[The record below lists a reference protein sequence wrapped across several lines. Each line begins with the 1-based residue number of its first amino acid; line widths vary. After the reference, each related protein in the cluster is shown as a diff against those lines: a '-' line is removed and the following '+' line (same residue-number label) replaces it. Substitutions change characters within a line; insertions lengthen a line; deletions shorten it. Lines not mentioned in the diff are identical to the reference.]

1 MSMAKAK
8 KAAADEGFSIKSLAD
23 YGDIEFVTSGIKEI
37 DEITQF
43 PRGRVIEIY
52 GLQGVG
58 KSELV
63 QMCLTN
69 MSKEGKVLYIDAE
82 NALNPSRLLAKGG
95 VAKNIIISDM
105 CILEDVAK
113 LTVDSVNKYDVI
125 VVDSVATLV
134 TKAEAEGET
143 GDQFVGLKARL
154 MGQWM
159 RKLIGPLGKS
169 KCAIVFINQ
178 MREGMSMFTPT
189 FKPGGKALPYASSLS
204 LHLTANKSDR
214 IVKDGASVG
223 HWVNVE
229 FTKSRVCAPHQKT
242 RFKLMY

>member
-1 MSMAKAK
+1 MAKAK
-8 KAAADEGFSIKSLAD
+8 KAAADEGFSIKSLAE
-23 YGDIEFVTSGIKEI
+23 YGDIEFITSGIEEI
-37 DEITQF
+37 DAITPF
-43 PRGRVIEIY
+43 PRGRITEIF

-95 VAKNIIISDM
+95 EAKNIIISDM

-113 LTVDSVNKYDVI
+113 LTVDSVSKYDVI
-125 VVDSVATLV
+125 VVDSIATLV

-169 KCAIVFINQ
+169 KCAVVFINQ
-178 MREGMSMFTPT
+178 LREGMSMFTPV

-204 LHLTANKSDR
+204 LYLTANKSDR
-214 IVKDGASVG
+214 IVKDGVAVG

-229 FTKSRVCAPHQKT
+229 FTKSRVCPPHQKT
-242 RFKLMY
+242 KFKLMY

>member
-1 MSMAKAK
+1 MAKAK
-8 KAAADEGFSIKSLAD
+8 KAAADEGFSIKSLAE
-23 YGDIEFVTSGIKEI
+23 YGDIEFITSGIEEI
-37 DEITQF
+37 DAITPF
-43 PRGRVIEIY
+43 PRGRITEIS
-52 GLQGVG
+52 GMQGVG

-63 QMCLTN
+63 QACLTN

-95 VAKNIIISDM
+95 EAKNIIISDM

-125 VVDSVATLV
+125 VIDSVATLV
-134 TKAEAEGET
+134 TKSEAEGET

-169 KCAIVFINQ
+169 RCAVVFINQ
-178 MREGMSMFTPT
+178 IRESMSMYVPKFT
-189 FKPGGKALPYASSLS
+189 PGGKALPYAASLRLELS
-204 LHLTANKSDR
+204 TNKADRLSDG
-214 IVKDGASVG
+214 KG

-229 FTKSRVCAPHQKT
+229 ITKSRVCPPYQKT
-242 RFKLMY
+242 RFKLFY

>member
-1 MSMAKAK
+1 MAKAK

-43 PRGRVIEIY
+43 PRGRIIEIF

-178 MREGMSMFTPT
+178 IREGMSMFTPT

-204 LHLTANKSDR
+204 LHLSANKSDR
-214 IVKDGASVG
+214 IVKDGVAVG

-229 FTKSRVCAPHQKT
+229 LTKSRVCAPYQKT

>member
-1 MSMAKAK
+1 MAKAK
-8 KAAADEGFSIKSLAD
+8 KAAAAEGFSIKSLAD

-43 PRGRVIEIY
+43 PRGRIIEIF

-69 MSKEGKVLYIDAE
+69 MSHTAKVLYIDAE
-82 NALNPSRLLAKGG
+82 NALNPARLLAKGG
-95 VAKNIIISDM
+95 EANNIIISDM

-125 VVDSVATLV
+125 VIDSVATLV
-134 TKAEAEGET
+134 TKGEAEGET

-169 KCAIVFINQ
+169 KCAVVFINQ
-178 MREGMSMFTPT
+178 IREGMSMYTPT

-214 IVKDGASVG
+214 IVKEGVSVG

-229 FTKSRVCAPHQKT
+229 ITKSRVCPPYQKT
-242 RFKLMY
+242 RFKLFY

>member
-8 KAAADEGFSIKSLAD
+8 KAAADDGFSIKSLAD

>member
-1 MSMAKAK
+1 MAKAK
-8 KAAADEGFSIKSLAD
+8 KAVEDVGYSIKPLSE
-23 YGDIEFVTSGIKEI
+23 YGELQFITSGIEEI
-37 DEITQF
+37 DTITKF
-43 PRGRVIEIY
+43 PRGRITEIF

-63 QMCLTN
+63 QTCLTN

-82 NALNPSRLLAKGG
+82 NALNPTRLLAKGG
-95 VAKNIIISDM
+95 VAKNIIVSDM

-113 LTVDSVNKYDVI
+113 LTVDSINKYDVI
-125 VVDSVATLV
+125 VVDSIATLV
-134 TKAEAEGET
+134 TKSEAEGET

-169 KCAIVFINQ
+169 ECAVVFINQ
-178 MREGMSMFTPT
+178 LREGMSMYTPT

-214 IVKDGASVG
+214 LMKDGVAVG

-229 FTKSRVCAPHQKT
+229 FTKSRVCPPHQKT
-242 RFKLMY
+242 RFKLIY

>member
-1 MSMAKAK
+1 MAKAK
-8 KAAADEGFSIKSLAD
+8 KAVEDVGYSIKPLSE
-23 YGDIEFVTSGIKEI
+23 YGELQFITSGIEEI
-37 DEITQF
+37 DTITKF
-43 PRGRVIEIY
+43 PRGRITEIF

-63 QMCLTN
+63 QTCLTN

-82 NALNPSRLLAKGG
+82 NALNPTRLLAKGG
-95 VAKNIIISDM
+95 VAKNIIVSDM

-113 LTVDSVNKYDVI
+113 LTVDSINKYDVI
-125 VVDSVATLV
+125 VVDSIATLV
-134 TKAEAEGET
+134 TKSEAEGET

-169 KCAIVFINQ
+169 KCAVVFINQ
-178 MREGMSMFTPT
+178 LREGMSMYTPT

-214 IVKDGASVG
+214 IVKDGVAVG

-229 FTKSRVCAPHQKT
+229 FTKSRVCPPYQKT
-242 RFKLMY
+242 RFKLIY

>member
-1 MSMAKAK
+1 MAKAK
-8 KAAADEGFSIKSLAD
+8 KAAADDGFSIKSLAD

-169 KCAIVFINQ
+169 KCAVVFINQ

-204 LHLTANKSDR
+204 LYLTANKSDR

>member
-1 MSMAKAK
+1 MAKAK
-8 KAAADEGFSIKSLAD
+8 QAVKDVGYTIKSLAD
-23 YGDIEFVTSGIKEI
+23 YGEIEFITSGIEEI
-37 DEITQF
+37 DAITKF
-43 PRGRVIEIY
+43 PRGRITEIS
-52 GLQGVG
+52 GMQGVG

-63 QMCLTN
+63 QTCLTN
-69 MSKEGKVLYIDAE
+69 MSHEGKVLYIDAE
-82 NALNPSRLLAKGG
+82 NALNPTRLLAKGG
-95 VAKNIIISDM
+95 EAKNIIISDM

-125 VVDSVATLV
+125 VIDSVATLV

-169 KCAIVFINQ
+169 KCAVVFINQ
-178 MREGMSMFTPT
+178 IREGMSMFTPT
-189 FKPGGKALPYASSLS
+189 FKPGGKALPYASSLC
-204 LHLTANKSDR
+204 LHLSANKSDR
-214 IVKDGASVG
+214 IVKDGVAVG

-229 FTKSRVCAPHQKT
+229 LTKSRVCPPYQKT
-242 RFKLMY
+242 KFKLKY

>member
-1 MSMAKAK
+1 MAKAK
-8 KAAADEGFSIKSLAD
+8 KAVADEGFSIKSLAD

-169 KCAIVFINQ
+169 KCAVVFINQ

-214 IVKDGASVG
+214 IVKDGNAVG